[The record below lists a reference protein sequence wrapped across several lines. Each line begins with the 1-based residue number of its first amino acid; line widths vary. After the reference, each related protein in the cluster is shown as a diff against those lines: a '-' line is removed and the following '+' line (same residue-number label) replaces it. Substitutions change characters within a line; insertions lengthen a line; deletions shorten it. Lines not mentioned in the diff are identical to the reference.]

1 MVNVDALNTLAQRLS
16 PGAMI
21 TDPDLLQSLLQS
33 YRQDWSFDPAAGTPV
48 AVVRASTTAEA
59 VRRTASEAATCSE

>member
-21 TDPDLLQSLLQS
+21 TDPDLLQS
-33 YRQDWSFDPAAGTPV
+33 YRQDWSFDPTAGTPV